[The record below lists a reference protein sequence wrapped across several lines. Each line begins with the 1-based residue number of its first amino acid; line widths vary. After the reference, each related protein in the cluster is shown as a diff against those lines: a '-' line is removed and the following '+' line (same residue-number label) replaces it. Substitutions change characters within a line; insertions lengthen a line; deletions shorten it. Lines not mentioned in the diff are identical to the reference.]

1 LRFDFKTKSL
11 TINKTRMKRLISIL
25 IILLAIGISSN
36 SFAQNKT
43 KLGHLDFA
51 ALYSLMPGL
60 DSVKIIF
67 EEYNKSVQEQ
77 YAAMQTELENKF
89 MDYQANAESMSA
101 IIKQTK
107 EAEIND
113 LRERMDAFEVTATQ
127 DLQDKEMELTSPI
140 IEKARAAVEKVA
152 EENGYTYVYNS
163 TEGLLLYATPTDDII
178 ELVKAEL
185 GISGVTPQE

>member
-1 LRFDFKTKSL
+1 MPFNFNFKRL
-11 TINKTRMKRLISIL
+11 TINKTRMKKLISIF
-25 IILLAIGISSN
+25 IILLAIGVSSN
-36 SFAQNKT
+36 SFAQSKI

-60 DSVKIIF
+60 DSVKILF
-67 EEYNKSVQEQ
+67 EDYNKSVQEQ

-113 LRERMDAFEVTATQ
+113 LRERMDAFEVSATQ
-127 DLQDKEMELTSPI
+127 DLQNKEMELTSPI
-140 IEKARAAVEKVA
+140 IEKAREAVEKVA
-152 EENGYTYVYNS
+152 KDNGYTYIYNS
-163 TEGLLLYATPTDDII
+163 TEGLLLYATPNDDII

-185 GISGVTPQE
+185 GISGETPE

>member
-1 LRFDFKTKSL
+1 
-11 TINKTRMKRLISIL
+11 MKRLISIVL
-25 IILLAIGISSN
+25 VLLAVGISVN
-36 SFAQNKT
+36 TNAQSKI

-51 ALYSLMPGL
+51 ALYSMMPGL
-60 DSVKIIF
+60 DSVKTLF
-67 EEYNKSVQEQ
+67 EEYNRSVQEQ

-113 LRERMDAFEVTATQ
+113 LRERMDAFELSATQ

-152 EENGYTYVYNS
+152 QENGYTYVYNS

-185 GISGVTPQE
+185 GISGETPTP